1 MNLRGPFAA
10 SFSFQAQVS
19 VLGVQGGRQNEWGS
33 GGGSGPSGHPPTCQP
48 PLLPFPALAL
58 CPAVLQG
65 GDLDDIAG
73 YGRNVRVGAGG
84 GRGWPTFPLWGE
96 RWGGRD
102 ADDGCGDLGCFAVW
116 SQSVVCFQIKAG
128 ATGIKKE

>member
-1 MNLRGPFAA
+1 MPLRCLFFLPGT
-10 SFSFQAQVS
+10 SFSARGATGQAERV
-19 VLGVQGGRQNEWGS
+19 GK

-48 PLLPFPALAL
+48 PSLPLPALAL
-58 CPAVLQG
+58 HPVVLQG

-73 YGRNVRVGAGG
+73 YRRNVRVGAGA
-84 GRGWPTFPLWGE
+84 GRGWPTFPLWGQ
-96 RWGGRD
+96 RWGSGD

-128 ATGIKKE
+128 STGIKKE